1 MNRFFFAF
9 LCANTANANSQPHQ
23 VLGGGACMNTN
34 KNIKGLYFLK
44 FVLKWTVWDNY
55 FHKSALL
62 FISRR
67 HTLGAEQDISGDG
80 RCEGVLPAVRHLPAR
95 HQDHARHCALDFL
108 KYCVQSE
115 VRGTLVWR
123 PLLTAN
129 NSQDKNFTQ
138 QCVKWHNL
146 DGTIIFSDNMDE
158 WPREESGLEH
168 GGEEVK

>member
-23 VLGGGACMNTN
+23 VPGGACMNTN
-34 KNIKGLYFLK
+34 TLK
-44 FVLKWTVWDNY
+44 HKRAILLFVLKLTLWWDNY
-55 FHKSALL
+55 FHKSVLL

-67 HTLGAEQDISGDG
+67 HILGAEQDISGDG

-168 GGEEVK
+168 GGGEVK